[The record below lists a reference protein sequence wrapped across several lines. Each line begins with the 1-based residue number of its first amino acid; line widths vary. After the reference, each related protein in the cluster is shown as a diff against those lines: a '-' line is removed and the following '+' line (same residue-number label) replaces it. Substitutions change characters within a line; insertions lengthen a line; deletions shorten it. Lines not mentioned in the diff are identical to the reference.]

1 MLTLLLKETKKG
13 RDVELTVSES
23 GLNVKRISDEVEF
36 QSSIHPIDFAS
47 YLFACLADRTQERLL
62 DRNAKYIYNGKE
74 MPALFLVRPT
84 SKGRGIEGDFGFR
97 AVPAIITVQNYDHI
111 NPIAFD
117 AVLTALDVMH
127 VVSALPDALPQ
138 PQNGWNL
145 IAGTV
150 FVSQENGKLLI
161 RCGGSEPAELT
172 EDLRRLLV
180 HRLARYLSGQ
190 YIDEEQSYSPSFFNR
205 NGVLF
210 NGRKNPRLR
219 VHGITAPLN
228 YQDVAALYLIL
239 RSMKGREV
247 EETVENTLQGG
258 EANANAD

>member
-23 GLNVKRISDEVEF
+23 GLNVRRISDEVEF
-36 QSSIHPIDFAS
+36 SASIHPIDFAS
-47 YLFACLADRTQERLL
+47 YLFTCLADRTQERLL
-62 DRNAKYIYNGKE
+62 DRNAKYVYNGKE

-84 SKGRGIEGDFGFR
+84 SKGKGVEGEFGFR
-97 AVPAIITVQNYDHI
+97 AVPAVITVQNYDHI
-111 NPIAFD
+111 NPVAFD
-117 AVLTALDVMH
+117 AVLTALDIMH
-127 VVSALPDALPQ
+127 IFTTLSLKPQ
-138 PQNGWNL
+138 SSWNL

-161 RCGGSEPAELT
+161 RCGGSEVAELT
-172 EDLRRLLV
+172 EDLRRLFV

-190 YIDEEQSYSPSFFNR
+190 YITDEDQRFSPSFFNR

-210 NGRKNPRLR
+210 NGRKQPRLR
-219 VHGITAPLN
+219 VHGITAPLS

-239 RSMKGREV
+239 KSMKGREV
-247 EETVENTLQGG
+247 EEAVENTLQGG
-258 EANANAD
+258 KENAGTL